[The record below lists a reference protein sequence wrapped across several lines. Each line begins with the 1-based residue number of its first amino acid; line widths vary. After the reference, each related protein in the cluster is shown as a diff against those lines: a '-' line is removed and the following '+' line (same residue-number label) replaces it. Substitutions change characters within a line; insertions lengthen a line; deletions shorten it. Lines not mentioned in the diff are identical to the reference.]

1 MANTRKFLLW
11 ILIALTFFYVGFING
26 LGKLLALGNV
36 KEVADTA
43 LTNIGLPLELAY
55 VIGAIEV
62 IGSLGLLISK
72 TRSIS
77 SSSLSILML
86 GIIVYHIIY
95 SITSIPP
102 ALVMFTSLI
111 VIFLVNKRLASYKN
125 NIQDLK
131 TLYLF

>member
-72 TRSIS
+72 TRPIA
-77 SSSLSILML
+77 SSSLSL
-86 GIIVYHIIY
+86 
-95 SITSIPP
+95 
-102 ALVMFTSLI
+102 SLI
-111 VIFLVNKRLASYKN
+111 HISEPTRPY
-125 NIQDLK
+125 
-131 TLYLF
+131 